1 MSFGGGGAVVD
12 ISCGPFGGMASGRDA
27 AASSGAVSA
36 TALAAQQRASAAA
49 ASGGA
54 LAAIGGDTAVALTG
68 AASAEGAVRF
78 GPAPLTASASSAKVG
93 VVSRLGGGTA
103 VALTGAASA
112 EGAVRFGPAPLTA
125 SASSARPQAAAAS
138 ALVSSVPPAATAPE
152 RERELRSMMLKRPSP
167 AATPAAPTA
176 AAEEDPYGAG
186 SNGGADQ
193 KRRRR
198 FDRGATGP
206 AATSAPPMLAEGAAA
221 RARAFTETLM
231 HNEWYSPPPY
241 SWSMIE
247 FGPSTDDGEKA
258 RNFADGGG
266 WGRCEVMCPEAE
278 VQERLH
284 ESKNTNK
291 DFEVPIEPTDAVEPW
306 LITMFHRNDAARTW
320 KPTDIRCIGA
330 LAASVEHL
338 LTVVL
343 ERPSAPTFIKRA
355 SFVRDRLRQVRQ
367 EVTMQLDSFSLDAKL
382 CAVDLLEVCTR
393 FHIMVEHCCCELG
406 LRNLPTDEAK
416 FDSKMNMDMYTQAIG
431 NLIGL
436 YQDLLKDFGVVC
448 ENEDEFQ
455 SYLIISAAD
464 GFERLSFLPARMLAA
479 PRMKRVARIL
489 GTIKSGDF
497 NGFFRELK
505 QADYLTACLMHKHFD
520 AVRERALNA
529 INRAFRMGS
538 ETPLP
543 LAKLRRMLCL
553 EDEAE
558 DDDEAR
564 RLVEH
569 FGLVV
574 TADGASVLLRAPQY
588 GSELSKQCDSEGNAL
603 NLRVY
608 QSHTIIEPKR
618 AGRSMAELLM
628 SPNTP
633 EALRKALTSQT
644 VPLAASVSTTA
655 TVVRPIVRPAVSV
668 RAAPPALVPAPQAY
682 KAASEAAAAEVGAE
696 ARLEEQLRQRYETA
710 AALALL
716 MTRVVEREAASV
728 AAETSCT

>member
-1 MSFGGGGAVVD
+1 
-12 ISCGPFGGMASGRDA
+12 
-27 AASSGAVSA
+27 
-36 TALAAQQRASAAA
+36 
-49 ASGGA
+49 
-54 LAAIGGDTAVALTG
+54 
-68 AASAEGAVRF
+68 
-78 GPAPLTASASSAKVG
+78 
-93 VVSRLGGGTA
+93 
-103 VALTGAASA
+103 
-112 EGAVRFGPAPLTA
+112 
-125 SASSARPQAAAAS
+125 
-138 ALVSSVPPAATAPE
+138 
-152 RERELRSMMLKRPSP
+152 
-167 AATPAAPTA
+167 
-176 AAEEDPYGAG
+176 
-186 SNGGADQ
+186 
-193 KRRRR
+193 
-198 FDRGATGP
+198 
-206 AATSAPPMLAEGAAA
+206 
-221 RARAFTETLM
+221 M
-231 HNEWYSPPPY
+231 HYEWYMPPPY
-241 SWSMIE
+241 SWSKIE
-247 FGPSTDDGEKA
+247 FG
-258 RNFADGGG
+258 DGGG
-266 WGRCEVMCPEAE
+266 YGQCEAMCPEAE
-278 VQERLH
+278 VQERIRQKGA
-284 ESKNTNK
+284 SNA

-330 LAASVEHL
+330 LAATVEYL
-338 LTVVL
+338 MTVVL
-343 ERPSAPTFIKRA
+343 ERPQVPERDTELTFLDR
-355 SFVRDRLRQVRQ
+355 SDWVNNRLRQVRQ

-382 CAVDLLEVCTR
+382 CAVDLLEMCTR

-406 LRNLPTDEAK
+406 RRNLQVEEAK
-416 FDSKMNMDMYTQAIG
+416 FNSKMNMDMYTQAIG

-464 GFERLSFLPARMLAA
+464 GFERLSFLPASMLAA

-489 GTIKSGDF
+489 GTIQLGDF

-574 TADGASVLLRAPQY
+574 TADSASVLLRAPQY
-588 GSELSKQCDSEGNAL
+588 GSELSKQCDSEGNAV

-655 TVVRPIVRPAVSV
+655 TVV
-668 RAAPPALVPAPQAY
+668 
-682 KAASEAAAAEVGAE
+682 
-696 ARLEEQLRQRYETA
+696 
-710 AALALL
+710 
-716 MTRVVEREAASV
+716 
-728 AAETSCT
+728 